1 MPSPSPTTPALATQ
15 PRVGVALGSG
25 SARGLAHIGVLRALQ
40 EAGINV
46 HCVAGTSMGA
56 VVGAVYASGKIER
69 MAERLANLDWAG
81 IVALLDP
88 VFPRS
93 GLIDGQRVAEFVRAH
108 VPGALIEDLA
118 LPFAAVATDWETGA
132 EVVARSGELTEAV
145 RASIAVPGIV
155 TPVRSNGRL
164 LVDGGLVNPVPVS
177 VARALGAEV
186 VIAVDLNH
194 DIVSGRRNRVAVKGQ
209 GANGN
214 GAARGGIADGNG
226 AEGNSATTNGLSDA
240 QGKERGKTNGAA
252 LTPILTRLLESLR
265 AKESPMFAQ
274 ISAWLR
280 RTPQEPLPGIF
291 EVLLG
296 SLYIMQARITEASLQ
311 QDPPEILI
319 QPPLGAVRFMEF
331 DRVEEIIAIGWRSAH
346 EQLAA
351 QWPAVAARARG

>member
-1 MPSPSPTTPALATQ
+1 MPPQSPPARPPVPQ

-132 EVVARSGELTEAV
+132 EVVAQSGDLTEAV

-194 DIVSGRRNRVAVKGQ
+194 DIVTSRRNRVAAKNKGM
-209 GANGN
+209 NGN
-214 GAARGGIADGNG
+214 GAEDEGG
-226 AEGNSATTNGLSDA
+226 AEGNGGATI
-240 QGKERGKTNGAA
+240 GKGNGAGQGNDKA
-252 LTPILTRLLESLR
+252 NTGTLTPILTRLLESLR

-280 RTPQEPLPGIF
+280 RTPAEPLPGIF

-296 SLYIMQARITEASLQ
+296 SLYIMQARIT
-311 QDPPEILI
+311 
-319 QPPLGAVRFMEF
+319 
-331 DRVEEIIAIGWRSAH
+331 
-346 EQLAA
+346 
-351 QWPAVAARARG
+351 

>member
-1 MPSPSPTTPALATQ
+1 MPPPASIARPHATH

-40 EAGINV
+40 EAGIAV

-69 MAERLANLDWAG
+69 MAERLRKLDWAG

-194 DIVSGRRNRVAVKGQ
+194 DIVSGRRNRVAAKGRGTNRNGTNGS
-209 GANGN
+209 GAN
-214 GAARGGIADGNG
+214 DNG
-226 AEGNSATTNGLSDA
+226 AEGNGAATNGE
-240 QGKERGKTNGAA
+240 GNGGHGKTSGTTPTPM
-252 LTPILTRLLESLR
+252 LTPILTRLLDSLR
-265 AKESPMFAQ
+265 AKESPTFAQ

-280 RTPQEPLPGIF
+280 RTPQEPLPSIF

-311 QDPPEILI
+311 QDLPDILI

-331 DRVEEIIAIGWRSAH
+331 DRVEEIIDIGWRSAH
-346 EQLAA
+346 AQLAA
-351 QWPAVAARARG
+351 QWPAVAARARR

>member
-69 MAERLANLDWAG
+69 MAERLRNLDWAG
-81 IVALLDP
+81 IIALLDP

-108 VPGALIEDLA
+108 VPGARIEDLA

-132 EVVARSGELTEAV
+132 EVVAQSGDLTEAV

-194 DIVSGRRNRVAVKGQ
+194 DIVTSRRNRVAAKNKGM
-209 GANGN
+209 NGN
-214 GAARGGIADGNG
+214 GAEDEGG
-226 AEGNSATTNGLSDA
+226 AEGNGGATI
-240 QGKERGKTNGAA
+240 GKGNGAGQGNDKA
-252 LTPILTRLLESLR
+252 NTGTLTPILTRLLESLR

-280 RTPQEPLPGIF
+280 RTPAEPLPGIF

-311 QDPPEILI
+311 QDPPDILI

-331 DRVEEIIAIGWRSAH
+331 DRVDEIIAIGWRSAH

-351 QWPAVAARARG
+351 QWPTVAARVRR